1 MKTPLGLPKYIT
13 ALALTFVLHTAM
25 HAQTKSINAYA
36 QQLFLNVYTSQPDT
50 SIAPFLRD
58 HIPSLYDKNR
68 LTTGNTSTDKN
79 TGSRIEIHTFVFD
92 KHPYFVTGFVN
103 GKLEFYCRHFSDSRG
118 EQVFDVKLWFEFENQ
133 LEAEMAFSKLVERFL
148 PISQGKR
155 FSSTNGAQRAEFS
168 GTEQEPGFNKVQFR
182 LTADNLDRHRF
193 KILFETGNE
202 L

>member
-1 MKTPLGLPKYIT
+1 MKTPFRLGKYVMILVLNCVLNT
-13 ALALTFVLHTAM
+13 AI
-25 HAQTKSINAYA
+25 HAQTNSINEYT
-36 QQLFLNVYTSQPDT
+36 QQLFFHIYTSQPDT
-50 SIAPFLRD
+50 SITAFLRD
-58 HIPSLYDKNR
+58 HIPSLYNKKAFMP
-68 LTTGNTSTDKN
+68 GNTN
-79 TGSRIEIHTFVFD
+79 TGTNTDNRIEIHTFVFN
-92 KHPYFVTGFVN
+92 KHPYFAAGFVN
-103 GKLEFYCRHFSDSRG
+103 GKLEFYCRHFADARG
-118 EQVFDVKLWFEFENQ
+118 DQVFDAKLWFEFENQ

-168 GTEQEPGFNKVQFR
+168 DNRQGQGFNKIQFR

>member
-1 MKTPLGLPKYIT
+1 MKTPLSLPKYVT
-13 ALALTFVLHTAM
+13 ALALTFVLNTAI
-25 HAQTKSINAYA
+25 HAQTRTINACA
-36 QQLFLNVYTSQPDT
+36 QELFFNVYTSQPDT

-58 HIPSLYDKNR
+58 HLPSLLDKNR
-68 LTTGNTSTDKN
+68 LTTGNTHTDKN
-79 TGSRIEIHTFVFD
+79 SASRIEIHTFVFD
-92 KHPYFVTGFVN
+92 KHPYFATGFVN
-103 GKLEFYCRHFSDSRG
+103 GKFEFYCRHFSDSRG

-168 GTEQEPGFNKVQFR
+168 DSSQEKGFNKVQFR

>member
-1 MKTPLGLPKYIT
+1 MKTPFRFAQYATTLVLAC
-13 ALALTFVLHTAM
+13 ALNTVI
-25 HAQTKSINAYA
+25 HAQTNTINGYA
-36 QQLFLNVYTSQPDT
+36 QQLFFNIYTSQPDT
-50 SIAPFLRD
+50 SIAAFLRD
-58 HIPSLYDKNR
+58 HIPSLYDKKA
-68 LTTGNTSTDKN
+68 LTEVNTNTGKN
-79 TGSRIEIHTFVFD
+79 TDNRIEIHTFVFS

-103 GKLEFYCRHFSDSRG
+103 GKLEFYCRHFADARG

-133 LEAEMAFSKLVERFL
+133 LEAEMAFSKLVELFL

-168 GTEQEPGFNKVQFR
+168 DNRQEQGLNKIQFR